1 MVGATMSETWRTLI
15 EGWFRA
21 TGGGGLVLPDGWF
34 GRPYD
39 NIHRL
44 TFLAVLPL
52 WLILELD
59 ECLLLTIRDPTIV
72 EQRDGELLIG
82 GFSSCVFDR
91 KEYGGERG
99 YVKSYTSGEVK
110 LVAPPGA

>member
-1 MVGATMSETWRTLI
+1 MSETWKTLI
-15 EGWFRA
+15 ESWFRA
-21 TGGGGLVLPDGWF
+21 TGGGSLVLPDGWF

-44 TFLAVLPL
+44 TFLAIRPL

-59 ECLLLTIRDPTIV
+59 ERLLLTVREPATV
-72 EQRDGELLIG
+72 QQRDGELVIS
-82 GFSSCVFDR
+82 GFASCVLDR

-99 YVKSYTSGEVK
+99 YVKSYAGGEVK

>member
-1 MVGATMSETWRTLI
+1 MSDAWKTLI
-15 EGWFRA
+15 EEWFRA

-44 TFLAVLPL
+44 TFLAIRPL

-59 ECLLLTIRDPTIV
+59 ERLLLTVRDPMSVRKTDAGLVIS
-72 EQRDGELLIG
+72 
-82 GFSSCVFDR
+82 GFSYCVFDR
-91 KEYGGERG
+91 KEYGGEG
-99 YVKSYTSGEVK
+99 GKVQSYSSGEIR
-110 LVAPPGA
+110 LVSPSGG

>member
-1 MVGATMSETWRTLI
+1 MVGDAMSERWGTLI

-44 TFLAVLPL
+44 TFLAIRPL

-59 ECLLLTIRDPTIV
+59 ERLLLTVREPTSV
-72 EQRDGELLIG
+72 GQRDSELIIS
-82 GFSSCVFDR
+82 GFTSCVFDR
-91 KEYGGERG
+91 KEYAGEKG
-99 YVKSYTSGEVK
+99 YVKSYASGEVK
-110 LVAPPGA
+110 LLAPPGA